1 MNPIAKMLIDMAK
14 FYSYELESRQLE
26 MYVGVLS
33 QFPQEAVLKAGRDY
47 VHNLKNT
54 KFPIPPH
61 SIMAEFL
68 PKEASPEHLAKEAAG
83 RILQAVSKFGWPNP
97 NEAQAF
103 IGELG
108 WRVVERFGGWSTVC
122 ANLGVSMSTDT
133 FYAQARD
140 LCRSTLELGA
150 AGIHDQPIGLEAPK
164 GNVLSLVQSLA
175 DKKKLDGGKNENS

>member
-1 MNPIAKMLIDMAK
+1 MNPLAKMLIDMAK

-26 MYVGVLS
+26 MYVSVLN

-61 SIMAEFL
+61 SIMSEFL

-83 RILQAVSKFGWPNP
+83 RILQAISKFGWPNP
-97 NEAQAF
+97 NDAKAF

-108 WRVVERFGGWSTVC
+108 WRAVERFGGWFRVC
-122 ANLGVSMSTDT
+122 SDLGVSLSPDT

-150 AGIHDQPIGLEAPK
+150 AGIHDQPIGIEAPK
-164 GNVLSLVQSLA
+164 SNVLGLVQNLA
-175 DKKKLDGGKNENS
+175 DQKKLDIGKNK